1 MNLHSYD
8 ELVKSRHR
16 LSLLLF
22 LFLNTAS
29 SIFTM
34 LTTVDNRKLI
44 TLPVVIIAALGVT
57 GLLFTLLRTQK
68 LDRLLNTYS
77 IAMGILWAWHIT
89 LKYHQIAPDDKN
101 FLLLSLFSVFFI
113 SAIALSGN
121 FAAFTL
127 HVLPAAI
134 MVIYLDQ
141 FHNIIRIL
149 FTIALPMAGFSLHH
163 LMQKRSDAFTR
174 RLVDNLYIEREKFSD
189 LSMLDPLTNLYN
201 RRGLENR
208 WASITAPMWP
218 QSHFVLLMDID
229 HFKAYNDNYGHT
241 MGDQAL
247 VRVAAAIR
255 DNVRSR
261 DIVVRY
267 GGEEFMV
274 LLTHVE
280 RAYAQKIAQRIQ
292 QEVLGLEIPH
302 VFNEDV
308 STHVTLS
315 IGIASLDDRD
325 WVAAVTHADN
335 ALYRAK
341 NNGRNAIE
349 FAHEIPVVQE
359 QPVTSLA

>member
-44 TLPVVIIAALGVT
+44 TMPVVIIAALGVT
-57 GLLFTLLRTQK
+57 GLLFTLLRARK
-68 LDRLLNTYS
+68 LDTLLNIYS
-77 IAMGILWAWHIT
+77 IALGILWAWHIT

-121 FAAFTL
+121 FIAFTL

-208 WASITAPMWP
+208 WASITAPMRP
-218 QSHFVLLMDID
+218 QSHYVLLMDID
-229 HFKAYNDNYGHT
+229 HFKAYNDNYGHS

-280 RAYAQKIAQRIQ
+280 HAYAMKVAQRIQ
-292 QEVLGLEIPH
+292 QEVLALEIPH
-302 VFNEDV
+302 LFSEDV

-315 IGIASLDDRD
+315 TGIAPLTDRD
-325 WVAAVTHADN
+325 WMAAVARADN

-341 NNGRNAIE
+341 HNGRNAIE
-349 FAHEIPVVQE
+349 FAEEPALIEE
-359 QPVTSLA
+359 QQVASLA